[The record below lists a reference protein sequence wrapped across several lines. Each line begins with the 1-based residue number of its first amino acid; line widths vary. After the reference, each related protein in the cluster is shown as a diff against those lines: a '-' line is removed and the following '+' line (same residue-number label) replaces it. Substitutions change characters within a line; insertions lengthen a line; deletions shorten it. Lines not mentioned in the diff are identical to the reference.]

1 MTSIAP
7 VFCVV
12 VLAVRLRIGKLSF
25 ISYTF
30 KTGQTIFAI
39 LKNEL
44 NIPYPHVTLNK
55 LLEAKKCIACYL
67 APHI

>member
-1 MTSIAP
+1 MISIAP
-7 VFCVV
+7 VFGVV
-12 VLAVRLRIGKLSF
+12 VLAVHLRIGKLSF
-25 ISYTF
+25 ISYTL

-44 NIPYPHVTLNK
+44 SIPYPHVTLNK
-55 LLEAKKCIACYL
+55 LLEAKNSIACYL